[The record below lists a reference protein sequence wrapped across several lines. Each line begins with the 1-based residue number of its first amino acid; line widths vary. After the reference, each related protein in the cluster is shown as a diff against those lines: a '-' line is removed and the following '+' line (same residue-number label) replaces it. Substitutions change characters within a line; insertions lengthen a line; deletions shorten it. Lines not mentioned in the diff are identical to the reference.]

1 MQPPLP
7 IESVPFD
14 RIEVDADD
22 LRPYRLNRGDLTG
35 LKKLID
41 RFGLL
46 VPPVVWKTLD
56 ARDKPRWVAID
67 GNRRVAAL
75 QDLKFE
81 FEAEEEDGQEWPY
94 PNINVAVFSGDLNGA
109 KQLSAVLHLSAAQDN
124 RGDQAVASHQL
135 ETLRWKQ
142 TQIAEMSGQHQTW
155 VAQSKM
161 FAEGLAPAVLA
172 RFRDGDTISVKQAL
186 DLVRLVGADGAPDAV
201 AQLAAVSAAAAA
213 AVPERKRRGPGRR
226 AKAGGKTA

>member
-14 RIEVDADD
+14 RIEVDAND
-22 LRPYRLNRGDLTG
+22 LRPYRMNRGDLTG

-109 KQLSAVLHLSAAQDN
+109 KQLSAILHLSAAQDN

-161 FAEGLAPAVLA
+161 FAVRLAPAVLE
-172 RFRDGDTISVKQAL
+172 RFRRAGPISVKRAL
-186 DLVRLVGADGAPDAV
+186 ELVKLVDRSGVADEE
-201 AQLAAVSAAAAA
+201 AQLAAIATAVAAADR
-213 AVPERKRRGPGRR
+213 RKKKRGPGRPP
-226 AKAGGKTA
+226 KSGGKTA

>member
-14 RIEVDADD
+14 SIEVDAEV

-35 LKKLID
+35 LKKLIE

-81 FEAEEEDGQEWPY
+81 LEAEAEDGQEWPY
-94 PNINVAVFSGDLNGA
+94 PNINVAVFSGDLKGA
-109 KQLSAVLHLSAAQDN
+109 KQLSAVLHLSAVQDN
-124 RGDQAVASHQL
+124 RGDQAVAAHCL
-135 ETLRWKQ
+135 EILRWKQ
-142 TQIAEMSGQHQTW
+142 TEIAEMSDQDQTW

-161 FAEGLAPAVLA
+161 FALGLAPAVLA
-172 RFRDGDTISVKQAL
+172 RFRSADAISVKQAL
-186 DLVRLVGADGAPDAV
+186 GLVTLVGGDGAPDAV
-201 AQLAAVSAAAAA
+201 AKQAAVAENDLAAAPVKK
-213 AVPERKRRGPGRR
+213 PRGPGRR
-226 AKAGGKTA
+226 AKAGGTSS

>member
-1 MQPPLP
+1 MKPPLP

-14 RIEVDADD
+14 SIEVDADD
-22 LRPYRLNRGDLTG
+22 LRPYRLNKGDLTG
-35 LKKLID
+35 LKKLIE

-56 ARDKPRWVAID
+56 ARGKPRWVAID

-81 FEAEEEDGQEWPY
+81 LEAEEEGQQWPY
-94 PNINVAVFSGDLNGA
+94 PNINVSVFSGNLNAA
-109 KQLSAVLHLSAAQDN
+109 KQLSAVLHLSAVQDN
-124 RGDQAVASHQL
+124 RGDQAVAAHYL
-135 ETLRWKQ
+135 ETLAWKQ
-142 TQIAEMSGQHQTW
+142 TQIAEMSDQDQTW

-161 FAEGLAPAVLA
+161 FAVGLAPAVLT
-172 RFRDGDTISVKQAL
+172 RFRSDDAISVKQAL

-201 AQLAAVSAAAAA
+201 AQLTVLEAPAPSADR
-213 AVPERKRRGPGRR
+213 PKKTRGPGRPP
-226 AKAGGKTA
+226 KANDQSS